1 MVSGGQVRW
10 LAAKLRRLH
19 RENPPHDAVAFSV
32 EFVLV
37 HPLKTMSFS
46 HLRPLG
52 FAGMGGISILSCFGG
67 AGRSRIALSGRV
79 CFIAPLS
86 PSAASVVQVQTTP
99 APVHVDT
106 NGLPLAQ
113 GVVPGATV
121 ALFVWSEMLRQRRH
135 PCVAPEVAAGPLA
148 VSMVTEHRT
157 FVGLPQSRR
166 PAAQERAAGL
176 VREYRRA
183 VRKPRIPR
191 VDSSTSVPVPERT
204 PSHSPMAP
212 VPATPS
218 RLGRFVDAVLSPFK
232 G

>member
-1 MVSGGQVRW
+1 MARRKASSPPSGESAPRRRRLLRGVRPRSSSEDDVVFTPAPRSVSPEWEGFPSSPASAEPDGVESPSPDVSGKSG
-10 LAAKLRRLH
+10 
-19 RENPPHDAVAFSV
+19 AF
-32 EFVLV
+32 
-37 HPLKTMSFS
+37 
-46 HLRPLG
+46 
-52 FAGMGGISILSCFGG
+52 I
-67 AGRSRIALSGRV
+67 
-79 CFIAPLS
+79 FIAPLS

-121 ALFVWSEMLRQRRH
+121 AFDTL
-135 PCVAPEVAAGPLA
+135 CVAPEVAAGPLA